1 MSFDSLE
8 IETNPDAIREGLYDQ
23 LAAAFPG
30 WEPAEGNLEV
40 WIARWMAEVV
50 PDLAELVVQYSDEFF
65 YGFGEEIIGLPPI
78 AAATAKSTAT
88 ITFVDN
94 AGYTLPQG
102 TQLEV
107 AVTGSDKV
115 GFRTMADATAPPG
128 STAVSVA
135 VETLLEG
142 DEGNG
147 LEGEAQPVAALA
159 YVDSV
164 ELDAP
169 AAGGTAAEDPSD
181 YRNRLI
187 EELRLQAPRPI
198 IPEDFAIIARRVAG
212 VARSTAIDGYNP
224 DDDTSDNERM
234 ITVAVA
240 DEAGE
245 PLSAPAKA
253 AIEALLEAYRE
264 INFVVHVIDPTYTE
278 IKVDVDV
285 VALPGYAAAAVDA
298 AVTAALEAFLD
309 PARWGQ
315 RDTERES
322 FAVWSNTPVAYRND
336 LIWLV
341 RNVPGVG
348 HVADLQLAKEGNA
361 LGTADVTLDG
371 VAPLAQPGTI
381 TVDVT

>member
-78 AAATAKSTAT
+78 AAATAKTTAT
-88 ITFVDN
+88 VTFVDN

-102 TQLEV
+102 TQLEI
-107 AVTGSDKV
+107 AVTGSDKI
-115 GFRTMADATAPPG
+115 GFTTMADATAPPG

-147 LEGEAQPVAALA
+147 LDGDAAPVAALA
-159 YVDSV
+159 YVASV
-164 ELDAP
+164 VLDAP
-169 AAGGTAAEDPSD
+169 AAGGTDAEDPGD

-212 VARSTAIDGYNP
+212 VARSVAIDGYNP
-224 DDDTSDNERM
+224 DDETSDNERM

-240 DEAGE
+240 DEDGE
-245 PLSAPAKA
+245 PLGAPLKA
-253 AIEALLEAYRE
+253 AIKTLLEAYRE
-264 INFVVHVIDPTYTE
+264 INFVVNVIDPTYTQ

-285 VALPGYAAAAVDA
+285 DALPGYATAAVDD
-298 AVTAALEAFLD
+298 AVTAALETFLD

-315 RDTERES
+315 RDTERSS
-322 FAVWSNTPVAYRND
+322 FAVWSNTPIAYCND

-348 HVADLQLAKEGNA
+348 HVADLQLAKEGDA